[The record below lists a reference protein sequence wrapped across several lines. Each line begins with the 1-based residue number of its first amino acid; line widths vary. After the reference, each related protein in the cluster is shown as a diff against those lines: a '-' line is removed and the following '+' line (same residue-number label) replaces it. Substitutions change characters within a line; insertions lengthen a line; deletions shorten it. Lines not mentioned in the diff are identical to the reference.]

1 MVYRKNLSPDQMKCD
16 FQAILIPV
24 WIGDFACDFLL
35 GESLISGSYKQ
46 KPCSQSSRTFH
57 ISVSVC
63 FDCLLPFL
71 EQLGTPMS
79 HHTKSWL
86 FGKDPDAGKDW
97 KQEEKGITE
106 DEMVGWHH
114 QLKRHEFKQTPGDSE
129 GQGSQYAAVH
139 TAVGHD
145 LATKQQGT
153 GLLLEKL
160 AQNHSVCVCCKSRH
174 LFFCVAYW
182 KDVPGKDKLT
192 QSQTKSG

>member
-16 FQAILIPV
+16 FQGILIPV

-114 QLKRHEFKQTPGDSE
+114 QLKGHEFKQTPGDSE

-139 TAVGHD
+139 GV
-145 LATKQQGT
+145 K
-153 GLLLEKL
+153 
-160 AQNHSVCVCCKSRH
+160 
-174 LFFCVAYW
+174 
-182 KDVPGKDKLT
+182 
-192 QSQTKSG
+192 KSGTWLSNWTTRHRSASRATSPGSFSLCLL

>member
-1 MVYRKNLSPDQMKCD
+1 MR
-16 FQAILIPV
+16 
-24 WIGDFACDFLL
+24 
-35 GESLISGSYKQ
+35 
-46 KPCSQSSRTFH
+46 R
-57 ISVSVC
+57 
-63 FDCLLPFL
+63 
-71 EQLGTPMS
+71 
-79 HHTKSWL
+79 
-86 FGKDPDAGKDW
+86 
-97 KQEEKGITE
+97 QEEKGITE

-174 LFFCVAYW
+174 LFFCP
-182 KDVPGKDKLT
+182 DVDPAAPPLYQAPAGRGRRARRKQPVDR
-192 QSQTKSG
+192 SQPFL